1 MNSWRTTRSSAP
13 CCASCCAAWPTGT
26 RSNGTYTQQR
36 YAVDAHPLGR
46 DCLYALLDERW
57 IDSVNYLYWD
67 DRNPG
72 AVTLKVS
79 HEAFIRGWRR
89 FRDLVD
95 VEAQR
100 YMSFQRLLESCR
112 DWLAGSG
119 PAGRMLLDV
128 GQLRR
133 MQMARVDEALEPL
146 PGTQEPPPLWHKW
159 CEWMRK
165 SALTT
170 PLADVAFADA
180 RRFYRSSNVRVRLR
194 SGAAVVLIPLL
205 VAGGLLIAY
214 SLLLQ
219 KPVIANAER
228 FIKAAE
234 TANAARQERSSG
246 EVGGSAG
253 GLKALLEAVEIY
265 AQARTDLPF
274 SLAGL
279 LPRTAR
285 TVEPRLN
292 AKLRAMLTEAFWL
305 TPPPGKEDGLRL
317 AAPGAVPSA
326 DGPRCDGRPGRF
338 VTVRSTPGG
347 ARSGV
352 FVPDELRSSSGS
364 ASLWK
369 ADLDERGRCTIDRE
383 ILALP
388 PAGYR
393 PAIVFD
399 PDFRH
404 LLLVTSAPD
413 RRQSAVA
420 ALRLDWS
427 SRAGIPPVSD
437 IAVVYG
443 NEAVI
448 GTARAQAEAPG
459 GGAADTWLVG
469 GGRVVKVGTQHWRV
483 VQPGLSVLVPAPAA
497 GRLAPLQTVDEAR
510 SEGCRP
516 IRDHVVEELEDDHG
530 TGGSPPVHVG
540 TYLERGGHYYLV
552 RLARPSGADAA
563 APVRTTL
570 RVYPKPLHAETGS
583 PRGQDR
589 AVPLVA
595 EIDLGEMPSE
605 AHWLA
610 DEPQGEYAGWLV
622 VAPPAGTAV
631 PDRAWACRGAPPPWA
646 SWART
651 GCRSIALR
659 ARFAPMRRARPV
671 RETPGL
677 KGSIMKRRPSASRPR
692 GSGAARR
699 GLAAA
704 LLAALPL
711 AQAVPV
717 REEGPIAR
725 LDALRERLQ
734 RHDRSAAAAAEVPA
748 AALLIDAQPAAHS
761 AAPVEVAQWPNWS
774 NWRNF
779 RNF

>member
-1 MNSWRTTRSSAP
+1 
-13 CCASCCAAWPTGT
+13 
-26 RSNGTYTQQR
+26 
-36 YAVDAHPLGR
+36 
-46 DCLYALLDERW
+46 
-57 IDSVNYLYWD
+57 
-67 DRNPG
+67 
-72 AVTLKVS
+72 
-79 HEAFIRGWRR
+79 
-89 FRDLVD
+89 
-95 VEAQR
+95 
-100 YMSFQRLLESCR
+100 
-112 DWLAGSG
+112 
-119 PAGRMLLDV
+119 
-128 GQLRR
+128 
-133 MQMARVDEALEPL
+133 MAR
-146 PGTQEPPPLWHKW
+146 Q
-159 CEWMRK
+159 
-165 SALTT
+165 
-170 PLADVAFADA
+170 
-180 RRFYRSSNVRVRLR
+180 
-194 SGAAVVLIPLL
+194 
-205 VAGGLLIAY
+205 
-214 SLLLQ
+214 
-219 KPVIANAER
+219 
-228 FIKAAE
+228 
-234 TANAARQERSSG
+234 
-246 EVGGSAG
+246 
-253 GLKALLEAVEIY
+253 
-265 AQARTDLPF
+265 
-274 SLAGL
+274 
-279 LPRTAR
+279 
-285 TVEPRLN
+285 
-292 AKLRAMLTEAFWL
+292 
-305 TPPPGKEDGLRL
+305 
-317 AAPGAVPSA
+317 
-326 DGPRCDGRPGRF
+326 CDGRPGRF

-483 VQPGLSVLVPAPAA
+483 VQPGLSVPVPAPAA

-516 IRDHVVEELEDDHG
+516 IRDHVVEELKNDHG

-540 TYLERGGHYYLV
+540 TYPERGGHYCLV

-622 VAPPAGTAV
+622 VAPPAGTAGAGQYLGV
-631 PDRAWACRGAPPPWA
+631 PWSTAALGRLGEDVLQKHCAARALRTDASRPTRAGNARLERKHHETSTLRFAPPRQRRGAP
-646 SWART
+646 
-651 GCRSIALR
+651 R
-659 ARFAPMRRARPV
+659 AGRRAARGAAAGAGRP
-671 RETPGL
+671 
-677 KGSIMKRRPSASRPR
+677 RPR
-692 GSGAARR
+692 GRPDRPPRRPART
-699 GLAAA
+699 AAA
-704 LLAALPL
+704 P
-711 AQAVPV
+711 
-717 REEGPIAR
+717 
-725 LDALRERLQ
+725 
-734 RHDRSAAAAAEVPA
+734 
-748 AALLIDAQPAAHS
+748 
-761 AAPVEVAQWPNWS
+761 
-774 NWRNF
+774 
-779 RNF
+779 